1 MANAPSI
8 TLLHL
13 SDLQF
18 GLDHRFERADASG
31 GLLYRIAG

>member
-1 MANAPSI
+1 MSRSI

-18 GLDHRFERADASG
+18 AQVALNERTPWS
-31 GLLYRIAG
+31 LCMW